1 VKFSSSQDFELQA
14 HKCFD
19 HIFELLL
26 KLDTEIK
33 KQAEKE
39 ETLGNYGVVSD
50 MRDWVEEIILY
61 SHLAWQYHRL
71 TKGARSTTTWDR
83 VENEKQNTG
92 EQEG

>member
-1 VKFSSSQDFELQA
+1 MKFSSSQDFELHV

-39 ETLGNYGVVSD
+39 EALGNYGAVSD
-50 MRDWVEEIILY
+50 MRDWVEEVILY

-71 TKGARSTTTWDR
+71 SKGNGSGSTWDR
-83 VENEKQNTG
+83 VEDDKLKDRDQTG
-92 EQEG
+92 